1 MLLLCTERK
10 STSNFLTS
18 DFLRLIRQRFQ
29 DTSSIKKSYRPDSS
43 VSVEKVVSFPGAN
56 TLGLGGGSSSLDDAN
71 GEGQGITIY

>member
-18 DFLRLIRQRFQ
+18 DFLRPIRQRFQ
-29 DTSSIKKSYRPDSS
+29 DTSSIKKCYRSDSS

-56 TLGLGGGSSSLDDAN
+56 TLGVGGGSSSLDDAN